1 MLTLGCST
9 GPVTLDLSVLLPL
22 VNAILT
28 TNIYLKQEKVSV
40 ALIINSLLSFLLIN
54 YI

>member
-40 ALIINSLLSFLLIN
+40 AFNNKFIAVISVN
-54 YI
+54 Y